1 LAVPVIVSKV
11 SDSTAQGGSYLK
23 AVSVAQKLQTR
34 PLGRP
39 SGAQKG
45 VGDASTQGSKPYIS
59 RPSADRQ
66 VRGKASGE
74 ENGQVTLDKEAVYEL
89 VERAKQGDAEPFG
102 EIFRMYHDNIF
113 RFARFRLG
121 GREAAEDA
129 VAETFTRAWSGL
141 PRYRP
146 TGAPFVSWLY
156 GIARHVVADIGTAER
171 RVEPRAEFADE
182 AVESALSTADRIV
195 LDQAISRLPEKQRQ
209 VIELKYLVGLTNEE
223 VGAALGKSPGA
234 VNAQQWRALEALKRL
249 MEKR

>member
-1 LAVPVIVSKV
+1 MN
-11 SDSTAQGGSYLK
+11 DSSAQGGSYLK

-39 SGAQKG
+39 AGGRNG
-45 VGDASTQGSKPYIS
+45 VGEATKQGSKPYIS
-59 RPSADRQ
+59 RPPADTQ
-66 VRGKASGE
+66 VRRKTSLEA
-74 ENGQVTLDKEAVYEL
+74 NGQVTLDKTLDKEAVYEL
-89 VERAKQGDAEPFG
+89 VDRAKQGDTGAFG
-102 EIFRMYHDNIF
+102 DIFRLYHDNIF

-141 PRYRP
+141 PRYHP

-156 GIARHVVADIGTAER
+156 GIARHIVADIGTAER

-182 AVESALSTADRIV
+182 AVESALSTADKIV

>member
-1 LAVPVIVSKV
+1 M
-11 SDSTAQGGSYLK
+11 K
-23 AVSVAQKLQTR
+23 AVSVGQNLRTR
-34 PLGRP
+34 PVGRP
-39 SGAQKG
+39 PGARNALGETTKQ
-45 VGDASTQGSKPYIS
+45 SPPPYIS
-59 RPSADRQ
+59 RPIGDKQ
-66 VRGKASGE
+66 GEGKASSE
-74 ENGQVTLDKEAVYEL
+74 RNGQVTLDKEAVYEL
-89 VERAKQGDAEPFG
+89 VERAKQGSAKDFG
-102 EIFRMYHDNIF
+102 EIFRLYHDSLF

-121 GREAAEDA
+121 GRQAAEDA
-129 VAETFTRAWSGL
+129 VSETFTRAWSGL
-141 PRYRP
+141 PRYRA